1 MDAHQA
7 NSIKSRTPLRASQ
20 ALRAA
25 LAKRGKGFGTLTYFF
40 SAKNDRDIVFPS
52 DLEYARGVLLEAD
65 ESVKAFDSDPDR
77 VVALVEREGYIGT
90 KPDVVISLWS
100 GRTRYEEAKYLDDQ
114 GEPGAILQAEGQKR
128 AAEAVGAEWGW
139 FSEKD
144 VQEKERLLHDWLHI
158 IPVLG
163 QCRIDVK
170 SRWDY
175 LADWVLSATRKA
187 TTLYELRRRA
197 EDPWELIFATTFRLV
212 QMGRLHTDLEGKPLS
227 PDTLVA
233 LRGRRNG

>member
-1 MDAHQA
+1 M
-7 NSIKSRTPLRASQ
+7 
-20 ALRAA
+20 
-25 LAKRGKGFGTLTYFF
+25 
-40 SAKNDRDIVFPS
+40 
-52 DLEYARGVLLEAD
+52 
-65 ESVKAFDSDPDR
+65 
-77 VVALVEREGYIGT
+77 
-90 KPDVVISLWS
+90 
-100 GRTRYEEAKYLDDQ
+100 
-114 GEPGAILQAEGQKR
+114 
-128 AAEAVGAEWGW
+128 
-139 FSEKD
+139 
-144 VQEKERLLHDWLHI
+144 LHDWLHI